1 MNLRPLRRRSSSRH
15 AQQEAAPRL
24 LDRAAAAE
32 AAGVSER
39 TISRAVSL
47 WEASGGAYGL
57 RCEVRRAKMLRIDVS
72 ALRDWIADGCPTA
85 CHAAN
90 VARAPA

>member
-1 MNLRPLRRRSSSRH
+1 VNLRPLRRRSSSRR
-15 AQQEAAPRL
+15 APQEAPRL

-57 RCEVRRAKMLRIDVS
+57 RCEVRRAKMLRVDVS

>member
-1 MNLRPLRRRSSSRH
+1 
-15 AQQEAAPRL
+15 
-24 LDRAAAAE
+24 
-32 AAGVSER
+32 VSER

-57 RCEVRRAKMLRIDVS
+57 RCEVRRAKMLRVDVA